1 MSIVYKIRCKSKHKD
16 RNKHDTYFG
25 FSFTFCRKDTLPG
38 TRTARNHR
46 FLMQEQ
52 LPVNIFLARRE
63 YLFTAFAG
71 LPKPRSTAMKSLLQ
85 GLKRK

>member
-1 MSIVYKIRCKSKHKD
+1 
-16 RNKHDTYFG
+16 
-25 FSFTFCRKDTLPG
+25 
-38 TRTARNHR
+38 
-46 FLMQEQ
+46 MQEQ
-52 LPVNIFLARRE
+52 LPVKFFLARRE